1 MRVVWRDSQVPKEY
15 KPIRYRG
22 FMVWGTPKGWEITV
36 PGDDNIYKAHY
47 CALNAIDQHFGDYG
61 QHGTAKRIGYGIQ
74 IVGTRE
80 GGETA

>member
-1 MRVVWRDSQVPKEY
+1 MRIVWRDSAVPKEY

-36 PGDDNIYKAHY
+36 PGDENIYKAHY

-61 QHGTAKRIGYGIQ
+61 QRGTEKRIGYGIQ
-74 IVGTRE
+74 IVGTRK

>member
-1 MRVVWRDSQVPKEY
+1 MRVIWRDSNAPKEY

-22 FMVWGTPKGWEITV
+22 FMVWGSPRGWEITV
-36 PGDDNIYKAHY
+36 PGDTNVYSSHY

-61 QHGTAKRIGYGIQ
+61 QRGSEKRKGYGIQ
-74 IVGTRE
+74 IIGKE